1 MMLGQN
7 VRLHTVRIKPMLDR
21 TYRVVLS
28 VKQDYEFFV
37 SARNDE
43 EAVEEACCKEL
54 EDGLMIK
61 DDYECECVTV
71 EVQ

>member
-1 MMLGQN
+1 
-7 VRLHTVRIKPMLDR
+7 MLDR

-37 SARNDE
+37 TAEDADD
-43 EAVEEACCKEL
+43 AVEEACCVEL
-54 EDGLMIK
+54 DDGLMIN
-61 DDYECECVTV
+61 DNYECECVTV

>member
-1 MMLGQN
+1 MSERM
-7 VRLHTVRIKPMLDR
+7 
-21 TYRVVLS
+21 YRVVLT

-37 SARNDE
+37 NASSNE

-54 EDGLMIK
+54 DDGVMIN
-61 DDYECECVTV
+61 DNYECECETV

>member
-1 MMLGQN
+1 M
-7 VRLHTVRIKPMLDR
+7 IDR
-21 TYRVVLS
+21 TYRVVLT

-43 EAVEEACCKEL
+43 EAVEEACCMEL
-54 EDGLMIK
+54 DDATMIN
-61 DDYECECVTV
+61 DNYECECVTV

>member
-1 MMLGQN
+1 MTLGLN
-7 VRLHTVRIKPMLDR
+7 VRLHTVRTKPMLDR

-28 VKQDYEFFV
+28 IKQDYEFFV
-37 SARNDE
+37 TAEDADG
-43 EAVEEACCKEL
+43 AVEEACCKEL

-61 DDYECECVTV
+61 DDYECECLAV

>member
-1 MMLGQN
+1 M
-7 VRLHTVRIKPMLDR
+7 IDR

-61 DDYECECVTV
+61 DDYECECLTV

>member
-1 MMLGQN
+1 MPERM
-7 VRLHTVRIKPMLDR
+7 
-21 TYRVVLS
+21 YRVVLT

-43 EAVEEACCKEL
+43 EAVEEACCVEL
-54 EDGLMIK
+54 DDGLMIN
-61 DDYECECVTV
+61 DNYECECVTV

>member
-1 MMLGQN
+1 MEINMPE
-7 VRLHTVRIKPMLDR
+7 RM
-21 TYRVVLS
+21 YRVVLT

-43 EAVEEACCKEL
+43 EAVEEACCVEL
-54 EDGLMIK
+54 DDGLMIN
-61 DDYECECVTV
+61 DNYECECVTV

>member
-1 MMLGQN
+1 M
-7 VRLHTVRIKPMLDR
+7 IDR

-37 SARNDE
+37 TATDADD
-43 EAVEEACCKEL
+43 AVEEACCKEL

-61 DDYECECVTV
+61 DDYECECLTV

>member
-1 MMLGQN
+1 M
-7 VRLHTVRIKPMLDR
+7 IDR

-28 VKQDYEFFV
+28 VKQDYEFSV

-61 DDYECECVTV
+61 DDYECECLTV

>member
-1 MMLGQN
+1 MTLGLN
-7 VRLHTVRIKPMLDR
+7 VRPHTVRIKPMLDR

-37 SARNDE
+37 TAEDADD
-43 EAVEEACCKEL
+43 AVEEACCMEL

>member
-1 MMLGQN
+1 MPD
-7 VRLHTVRIKPMLDR
+7 K
-21 TYRVVLS
+21 TYRVVLT

-37 SARNDE
+37 SAGNDE

-54 EDGLMIK
+54 DDGLMIK

>member
-1 MMLGQN
+1 
-7 VRLHTVRIKPMLDR
+7 MLDR

-37 SARNDE
+37 TAEDADD
-43 EAVEEACCKEL
+43 AVEEACCKEL

-61 DDYECECVTV
+61 DDYECECLVV

>member
-1 MMLGQN
+1 M
-7 VRLHTVRIKPMLDR
+7 IDR

-37 SARNDE
+37 TAEDADD
-43 EAVEEACCKEL
+43 AVEEACCMEL

-61 DDYECECVTV
+61 DDYECECTTV

>member
-1 MMLGQN
+1 MSERM
-7 VRLHTVRIKPMLDR
+7 
-21 TYRVVLS
+21 YRVVLT

-43 EAVEEACCKEL
+43 EAVEEACCMEL
-54 EDGLMIK
+54 DDGMMIN
-61 DDYECECVTV
+61 DNYECECTTV

>member
-1 MMLGQN
+1 M
-7 VRLHTVRIKPMLDR
+7 IDR
-21 TYRVVLS
+21 TYRVVLT

-37 SARNDE
+37 TATDTDD
-43 EAVEEACCKEL
+43 AVEAACCKEL

-61 DDYECECVTV
+61 DDYECECLTV

>member
-1 MMLGQN
+1 M
-7 VRLHTVRIKPMLDR
+7 IDR

-37 SARNDE
+37 TAEDADD
-43 EAVEEACCKEL
+43 AVEEACCMEL

-61 DDYECECVTV
+61 DDYECECLTV

>member
-1 MMLGQN
+1 MMLGLN
-7 VRLHTVRIKPMLDR
+7 VRPHTVRIRPMLDR

>member
-1 MMLGQN
+1 MTLGLN
-7 VRLHTVRIKPMLDR
+7 VRPHTVRIRPMLDR

-61 DDYECECVTV
+61 DDYECECLAV